1 MPRSNARSLSFKA
14 IKQSV
19 TIAAASLGAVK
30 MLLKIKNFR
39 AIQDQEVK
47 LAPITVV
54 YGANGA
60 GKSSLLYALLT
71 LKNAVFNSN
80 SPTSGFFSFGF
91 TSLGG
96 FDAVVFDHLKR
107 NNIELTLQLESDD
120 GIFQH
125 GVVFGESQG
134 FYRLNADYQGL
145 TINVQAPVT
154 FPYPAN
160 APVTVN
166 LTLEGESTTFTWN
179 GITAQLPASQPTG
192 PQTLENLN
200 RLVSLLNGPAEQ
212 LRKLTMVPLR
222 RGFSKPVYTTTGT
235 SAALITEEEVAT
247 FLSSNKYLEGKI
259 SHYLEKVLNLDFRV
273 HVTPGTAI
281 FSLDAT
287 NKKTGVATELVNE
300 GFGVNQM
307 VYFLAK
313 ALNPDTHTTCI
324 EEPEI
329 HLHPSA
335 VRAFARAMAEMVN
348 IEDKH
353 FLVSTHSE
361 AFVLALLTLV
371 AEGGLGRDQ
380 LAFYYVS
387 KEGKQTIFQPQVIRE
402 DGQLEGGLTSFM
414 QGEVEDLKSL
424 LKRGA

>member
-1 MPRSNARSLSFKA
+1 
-14 IKQSV
+14 
-19 TIAAASLGAVK
+19 
-30 MLLKIKNFR
+30 MLLSIKNFR
-39 AIQDQEVK
+39 AIHDQEVE

-71 LKNAVFNSN
+71 LKNAVLNSN
-80 SPTSGFFSFGF
+80 SPTSGFFNYGF

-96 FDAVVFDHLKR
+96 FDAVVFDHLKSL
-107 NNIELTLQLESDD
+107 NIDIRLRVEAND
-120 GIFQH
+120 GVAEH
-125 GVVFGESQG
+125 GIRFGESQG
-134 FYRLNADYQGL
+134 VYVISGKYQG
-145 TINVQAPVT
+145 VDGQAELPVT

-160 APVTVN
+160 ATTSATTSLNV
-166 LTLEGESTTFTWN
+166 EGPSFVWN
-179 GITAQLPASQPTG
+179 GITAQLAPGQPPAP
-192 PQTLENLN
+192 PEALENLKH
-200 RLVSLLNGPAEQ
+200 LVTVLNGPAEE
-212 LRKLTMVPLR
+212 LRKVSMVPLR

-235 SAALITEEEVAT
+235 TAALITEEEVAT
-247 FLSSNKYLEGKI
+247 FLSANKYLEGRI
-259 SHYLEKVLNLDFRV
+259 SYYLEKVLNLDFRV

-287 NKKTGVATELVNE
+287 DKRTGVATELVNE

-313 ALNPDTHTTCI
+313 ALNPEARLTCV

-335 VRAFARAMAEMVN
+335 VRAFARAMGEMVN
-348 IEDKH
+348 KEAKA

-361 AFVLALLTLV
+361 AFVLALLSLV
-371 AEGGLGRDQ
+371 AEKKLDKKQ

-387 KEGKQTIFQPQVIRE
+387 KQGKRTEFERQTIYE
-402 DGQLEGGLTSFM
+402 DGQIEGGLISFM
-414 QGEVEDLKSL
+414 GGELEDLKRL
-424 LKRGA
+424 LKRSE

>member
-1 MPRSNARSLSFKA
+1 
-14 IKQSV
+14 
-19 TIAAASLGAVK
+19 
-30 MLLKIKNFR
+30 MLIKIKNFR

-60 GKSSLLYALLT
+60 GKSSLLYALQT

-80 SPTSGFFSFGF
+80 LPTSGFFNFGF

-96 FDAVVFDHLKR
+96 FDAVVFDHNKALNIDLKLQ
-107 NNIELTLQLESDD
+107 IEAEG
-120 GIFQH
+120 GIFEH
-125 GVVFGESQG
+125 GVKFNETQG
-134 FYRLNADYQGL
+134 AYTLAASYLKVDGKTEL
-145 TINVQAPVT
+145 PVT

-160 APVTVN
+160 AAVTATSILNEEKV
-166 LTLEGESTTFTWN
+166 SFVWN
-179 GITAQLPASQPTG
+179 GITAQMPPTLPAG
-192 PQTLENLN
+192 PEELEALK
-200 RLVSLLNGPAEQ
+200 RYVALLNGPAEE
-212 LRKLTMVPLR
+212 LRKVSMVPLR
-222 RGFSKPVYTTTGT
+222 RGFSKPIYTTTGT
-235 SAALITEEEVAT
+235 TAALITEEEVAS
-247 FLSSNKYLEGKI
+247 FLSANKYLEGKI

-287 NKKTGVATELVNE
+287 DKKTGITTELVNE

-313 ALNPDTHTTCI
+313 ALNPDTHLTCI

-335 VRAFARAMAEMVN
+335 VRTFARAMAEMVN
-348 IEDKH
+348 KENKV

-361 AFVLALLTLV
+361 AFVLALLSLV
-371 AEGGLGRDQ
+371 AEGGFDKKQ
-380 LAFYYVS
+380 LACYYVK
-387 KEGKQTIFQPQVIRE
+387 KEGRKTIFEPQTVHE
-402 DGQLEGGLTSFM
+402 NGQIEGGLTSFM
-414 QGEVEDLKSL
+414 GGEIEDLKSL
-424 LKRGA
+424 LKHKE